1 MQRGSKKETPLVR
14 AVDHALQLL
23 SCYTEKEEMGVT
35 ELSKKLGLHKNNVFR
50 ILATLEF
57 RGYIEQNKKTEG
69 YRLGPKIFELGLI
82 FKYQMGLI
90 KHAKPIMEEIV
101 KRHNETVYLGVL
113 RDIYAIYID
122 NVETTHTVRVV
133 SRVGSQI
140 PAYASAI
147 GKVQLAY
154 LPSDEMERLL
164 RDRKLKAY
172 TDKTITDKNL
182 LMEEL
187 KKVAEEGY
195 ALDNEEFEKDV
206 RCVAAPIRDYTRWV
220 VAGLSIS
227 GPAFRMN
234 DEAMPQLI
242 ETAKWGALQI
252 SKSLGYVP

>member
-154 LPSDEMERLL
+154 LPTDELERLL

-172 TDKTITDKNL
+172 TEKTITDKNL

-195 ALDNEEFEKDV
+195 ALDNEEFENDV
-206 RCVAAPIRDYTRWV
+206 KCVAAPIRDYTRWV

-234 DEAMPQLI
+234 EEAMPHLI
-242 ETAKWGALQI
+242 ETVKWGALQI

>member
-154 LPSDEMERLL
+154 LPTDELERLL

-172 TDKTITDKNL
+172 TEKTITDKNL

-195 ALDNEEFEKDV
+195 ALDNEEFEDDV
-206 RCVAAPIRDYTRWV
+206 KCVAAPIRDYTRWV

-234 DEAMPQLI
+234 EEAMPHLT
-242 ETAKWGALQI
+242 ETVKWGALQI

>member
-1 MQRGSKKETPLVR
+1 MQRPSKKETPLVR

-23 SCYTEKEEMGVT
+23 SCYSEREEMGVT

-90 KHAKPIMEEIV
+90 KHARPIMEEIV
-101 KRHNETVYLGVL
+101 KRHNETTYLGVL
-113 RDIYAIYID
+113 RNIYAIYID
-122 NVETTHTVRVV
+122 NVETSYTVRVV

-154 LPSDEMERLL
+154 LPSDDLERLL
-164 RDRKLKAY
+164 RDRRLRPL
-172 TDKTITDKNL
+172 TSNTITDKDFL
-182 LMEEL
+182 TEEL
-187 KKVAEEGY
+187 RRVAQEGY
-195 ALDNEEFEKDV
+195 ALDNEEFEEDV

-227 GPAFRMN
+227 GPAFRLT
-234 DEAMPQLI
+234 DDVIPSLI
-242 ETAKWGALQI
+242 ETVKWGALQI

>member
-1 MQRGSKKETPLVR
+1 MQRPSKKETPLVR

-23 SCYTEKEEMGVT
+23 SCYSEREEMGVT

-69 YRLGPKIFELGLI
+69 YCLGPKIFELGLI

-90 KHAKPIMEEIV
+90 KHAKPVMEEIV
-101 KRHNETVYLGVL
+101 KRHNETTYLGVL
-113 RDIYAIYID
+113 RNIYAIYID
-122 NVETTHTVRVV
+122 NVETNYTVRVV

-147 GKVQLAY
+147 GKVQLAH
-154 LPSDEMERLL
+154 LPSDDLDRLF
-164 RDRKLKAY
+164 RDRRLRSL
-172 TDKTITDKNL
+172 TGNTITDKDV

-187 KKVAEEGY
+187 RKVAQEGY
-195 ALDNEEFEKDV
+195 ALDNEEFEEDV
-206 RCVAAPIRDYTRWV
+206 RCVASPVRDYTRWV

-227 GPAFRMN
+227 GPAFRMT
-234 DEAMPQLI
+234 DEVIPDLI
-242 ETAKWGALQI
+242 ETVKWGALQI

>member
-154 LPSDEMERLL
+154 LPTDELERLL

-195 ALDNEEFEKDV
+195 ALDNEEFEEDV
-206 RCVAAPIRDYTRWV
+206 KCVAAPIRDYTRWV

-234 DEAMPQLI
+234 DEAMPELI
-242 ETAKWGALQI
+242 ETVKWGALQI

>member
-1 MQRGSKKETPLVR
+1 MQRPSKRETPLVR

-23 SCYTEKEEMGVT
+23 SCYSEKEEMGVT

-57 RGYIEQNKKTEG
+57 RGYIEQNEKTEG
-69 YRLGPKIFELGLI
+69 YRLGSKIFELGLY

-90 KHAKPIMEEIV
+90 RHAKPIMGEIV
-101 KRHNETVYLGVL
+101 RRHNETTYLGVL
-113 RDIYAIYID
+113 RNIYAIYID

-154 LPSDEMERLL
+154 LPSDDLEQLL
-164 RDRKLKAY
+164 RDKKLKPL
-172 TDKTITDKNL
+172 TSNTITEREL
-182 LMEEL
+182 LLEEL
-187 KKVAEEGY
+187 NKVARQGY
-195 ALDNEEFEKDV
+195 ALDNEEFEQDV

-227 GPAFRMN
+227 GPAFRMT
-234 DEAMPQLI
+234 DEVLPELI
-242 ETAKWGALQI
+242 ESVKWGALQI

>member
-154 LPSDEMERLL
+154 LPTDELERLL

-172 TDKTITDKNL
+172 TEKTITDKNL
-182 LMEEL
+182 LMEL

-195 ALDNEEFEKDV
+195 ALDNEEFEDDV
-206 RCVAAPIRDYTRWV
+206 KCVAAPIRDYTRWV

-234 DEAMPQLI
+234 EEAMPHLI
-242 ETAKWGALQI
+242 ETVKWGALQI

>member
-1 MQRGSKKETPLVR
+1 MQRPSKKETPLVR

-23 SCYTEKEEMGVT
+23 SCYSEKEEMGVT
-35 ELSKKLGLHKNNVFR
+35 ELSKRLGLHKNNVFR

-101 KRHNETVYLGVL
+101 KRHNETTYLGVL
-113 RDIYAIYID
+113 RNIYAIYID
-122 NVETTHTVRVV
+122 NVETTHMVRVV

-140 PAYASAI
+140 PAYATAI

-154 LPSDEMERLL
+154 LPSDELERLFKE
-164 RDRKLKAY
+164 RKLRPL
-172 TDKTITDKNL
+172 TENTITDKNV

-187 KKVAEEGY
+187 KKVAQEGY

-227 GPAFRMN
+227 GPAFRMT
-234 DEAMPQLI
+234 DDVMPDLI
-242 ETAKWGALQI
+242 ETVKWGALQI

>member
-1 MQRGSKKETPLVR
+1 MQRPSKKETPLVR

-23 SCYTEKEEMGVT
+23 SCYSEREEMGVT

-90 KHAKPIMEEIV
+90 KHAKPVMEEIV
-101 KRHNETVYLGVL
+101 KRHNETTYLGVL
-113 RDIYAIYID
+113 RNIYAIYID
-122 NVETTHTVRVV
+122 NVETNYTVRVV

-147 GKVQLAY
+147 GKVQLAH
-154 LPSDEMERLL
+154 LPSDDLDRLF
-164 RDRKLKAY
+164 RDRRLRSL
-172 TDKTITDKNL
+172 TGNTITDKDV

-187 KKVAEEGY
+187 RKVAQEGY
-195 ALDNEEFEKDV
+195 ALDNEEFEEDV

-227 GPAFRMN
+227 GPAFRMT
-234 DEAMPQLI
+234 DEVIPDLI
-242 ETAKWGALQI
+242 ETVKWGALQI

>member
-1 MQRGSKKETPLVR
+1 MQKSAKKEMPLVR
-14 AVDHALQLL
+14 AVDHALLLL

-57 RGYIEQNKKTEG
+57 RGYIEQNKETEG

-90 KHAKPIMEEIV
+90 KHAKPIMKEIV

-113 RDIYAIYID
+113 RDIYAVYID
-122 NVETTHTVRVV
+122 NVETTHTVKVI
-133 SRVGSQI
+133 SRIGSQI

-154 LPSDEMERLL
+154 LPSEELERLL
-164 RDRKLKAY
+164 KDRKLKAY
-172 TDKTITDKNL
+172 TERTIIEKQAL
-182 LMEEL
+182 LEEL
-187 KKVAEEGY
+187 KKVAEQGY
-195 ALDNEEFEKDV
+195 ALDNEEFENDV
-206 RCVAAPIRDYTRWV
+206 KCVAAPIRDYTKWV

-227 GPAFRMN
+227 GPAFRFT
-234 DEAMPQLI
+234 DDILPDLI
-242 ETAKWGALQI
+242 ESVKWGALQI
-252 SKSLGYVP
+252 SKTLGYVS

>member
-1 MQRGSKKETPLVR
+1 MQRPSKKETPLVR

-23 SCYTEKEEMGVT
+23 SCYSEREEMGVT

-101 KRHNETVYLGVL
+101 KRHNETTYLGVL
-113 RDIYAIYID
+113 RNIYAIYID
-122 NVETTHTVRVV
+122 NVETNHTVRVV

-147 GKVQLAY
+147 GKVQLAH
-154 LPSDEMERLL
+154 LPSDDLDRLFKDRRL
-164 RDRKLKAY
+164 RSL
-172 TDKTITDKNL
+172 TDNTITDKDM

-187 KKVAEEGY
+187 RKVAQEGY

-227 GPAFRMN
+227 GPAFRIT
-234 DEAMPQLI
+234 DAVISDLI
-242 ETAKWGALQI
+242 ETVKWGALQI

>member
-1 MQRGSKKETPLVR
+1 MQKTDKRETPLVK

-23 SCYTEKEEMGVT
+23 SCYTDKEEMGVT

-69 YRLGPKIFELGLI
+69 YYLGPKAFEMGLI
-82 FKYQMGLI
+82 FKYQMGLV

-113 RDIYAIYID
+113 RDIYAVYID
-122 NVETTHTVRVV
+122 NVETTNTVRVV

-154 LPSDEMERLL
+154 IPTDDLDKLLKERRL
-164 RDRKLKAY
+164 RPC
-172 TDKTITDKNL
+172 TENTITDKDRL
-182 LMEEL
+182 LESLEL
-187 KKVAEEGY
+187 VSKEGY
-195 ALDNEEFEKDV
+195 SVDNEEFEKDV
-206 RCVAAPIRDYTRWV
+206 KCVAAPIRDYTKWV

-227 GPAFRMN
+227 APAFRMT
-234 DEAMPQLI
+234 DDVMPELT
-242 ETAKWGALQI
+242 ETVIWGALQI
-252 SKSLGYVP
+252 SKSLGYVS

>member
-57 RGYIEQNKKTEG
+57 RGYIEQNRKTEG
-69 YRLGPKIFELGLI
+69 YRLGSKIFELGLI

-101 KRHNETVYLGVL
+101 RRHNETVYLGVL

-122 NVETTHTVRVV
+122 NVETTHTVRVI

-140 PAYASAI
+140 PAYAAAI

-154 LPSDEMERLL
+154 LPTDELERLL
-164 RDRKLKAY
+164 RDRKLRPY
-172 TDKTITDKNL
+172 TEKTIIDKNL

-187 KKVAEEGY
+187 RKVATEGY
-195 ALDNEEFEKDV
+195 ALDNEEFEDDV
-206 RCVAAPIRDYTRWV
+206 KCVAAPIRDYTRWV

-227 GPAFRMN
+227 GPAFRMG
-234 DEAMPQLI
+234 DTIMPELI
-242 ETAKWGALQI
+242 ETVKWGALQI
-252 SKSLGYVP
+252 SKSLGFVP